1 MHEAS
6 NRPDHR
12 RTPSGHQGE
21 HEPWDQPTP
30 GLLSQSDPESAHATG
45 RPPIWLMIIVVLL
58 LAGVIVLHL
67 TGVVGPGSH

>member
-1 MHEAS
+1 MHETS

-12 RTPSGHQGE
+12 PTKSGHRGE
-21 HEPWDQPTP
+21 QQHREQPTP
-30 GLLSQSDPESAHATG
+30 GVLSQSDPEPARTTG